1 MSIIDKLADL
11 KIDEKI
17 LIWLVFV
24 GFGTVLAISYFYHA
38 DPNPKTSL
46 CAFYNL
52 TQLPCPG
59 CGLTRSF
66 CSIAKGQFI
75 AAFSFHLLGPGLFI
89 ATTLTW
95 LASLLALFAT
105 DKPIKFFYR
114 LFTKDL
120 SIKLF
125 ATILATY
132 WILRLSI
139 ILFNKI

>member
-1 MSIIDKLADL
+1 MSTIDKLADL

-24 GFGTVLAISYFYHA
+24 GFGTVLAISYFYQA
-38 DPNPKTSL
+38 PPNPKTSL

-66 CSIAKGQFI
+66 CAIAKGQFI
-75 AAFSFHLLGPGLFI
+75 AAFNFHLLGPALFI

-95 LASLLALFAT
+95 LSSLLALFAT

-125 ATILATY
+125 AVILATY

-139 ILFNKI
+139 VVINKI

>member
-1 MSIIDKLADL
+1 MSAIDKLADL

-17 LIWLVFV
+17 LIWLVFI
-24 GFGTVLAISYFYHA
+24 GFGTVLAISYLYQA
-38 DPNPKTSL
+38 PPNPKTSL

-52 TQLPCPG
+52 THLPCPG

-66 CSIAKGQFI
+66 CAIAKGQFI
-75 AAFSFHLLGPGLFI
+75 AAFNFHLLGPTLFI

-95 LASLLALFAT
+95 LASLLALFGT

-125 ATILATY
+125 AVILATY

-139 ILFNKI
+139 IAINKI